1 MEKLLEMAKKVSD
14 QAEVFAQ
21 EYADNSV
28 SFQNAGLQ
36 KINSSFQSGLSLR
49 IIKDGKQGFAYT
61 QNLIDRQELLDNAL
75 VSLKGGVDAGFDF
88 PLTESAL
95 TLDNCDHS
103 LSKLTSGQMV
113 EEGQRVCDILKS
125 KTGTEILLTNYRH
138 IDKTRLINTA
148 GTDLTGESSHY
159 ILYVV
164 AVFPGSGSGVYR
176 IFKEKNYRAFPDSII
191 DETANLYNL
200 SKKDIKL
207 KSGRMKAL
215 FMPNSI
221 NTLGW
226 RIQSG
231 FNSRSIFEKT
241 SPVADKQGQRIFS
254 ENLTIYDNPL
264 DTEHPGAQAFDDEG
278 VACRRHTLVE
288 NGVLQNFYYDLNY
301 AAKLKTE
308 STGHGFKTTMM
319 GGDTITLKPIPSLAH
334 MRIEPGTKSI
344 DELVKSIDRGIVI
357 EGAMGAHSG
366 NIPNGDYSVG
376 VMPGYYI
383 ENGEIIGRVKDTM
396 VAGNIYKTLKDVIDI
411 GDTLYPSQGGG
422 WVPPLVCDDVSVS
435 SKN

>member
-14 QAEVFAQ
+14 QAEVFSQ
-21 EYADNSV
+21 EYADNAV
-28 SFQNAGLQ
+28 SFQNGGLHQ
-36 KINSSFQSGLSLR
+36 IDSSFQCGLSLR

-61 QNLIDRQELLDNAL
+61 RNLINRQELLDNAL

-88 PLTESAL
+88 PLTESAPK
-95 TLDNCDHS
+95 LDNCDHN

-113 EEGQRVCDILKS
+113 EEGQRVSDILAS
-125 KTGTEILLTNYRH
+125 KTDSEILLTNYRH

-148 GTDLTGESSHY
+148 GTDLAGESSHY
-159 ILYVV
+159 IIYMV
-164 AVFPGSGSGVYR
+164 AVFPGSGSGVFR
-176 IFKEKNYRAFPDSII
+176 IFKEKSYKVLPDSNIEEI
-191 DETANLYNL
+191 ANLFNL
-200 SKKDIKL
+200 SKKDVKL
-207 KSGRMKAL
+207 KSGRIKAL

-221 NTLGW
+221 YTLGW

-231 FNSRSIFEKT
+231 FNSKSIFEKT

-278 VACRRHTLVE
+278 VACRRHTLIE
-288 NGVLQNFYYDLNY
+288 KGVLQNFYYDLNY

-308 STGHGFKTTMM
+308 STGHGFRTSMM
-319 GGDTITLKPIPSLAH
+319 GGDTITLKPIPSLTH
-334 MRIEPGTKSI
+334 LRIEPGTKSI
-344 DELVKSIDRGIVI
+344 NELIKSIDRGIVI

-366 NIPNGDYSVG
+366 NIPNGDYSIG
-376 VMPGYYI
+376 VMPGFYI

-396 VAGNIYKTLKDVIDI
+396 VAGNIYQTLKNVVDI

-435 SKN
+435 AKN